1 MLRELRKCS
10 KKLKINSKKFLFLRD
25 CWTFIGL
32 MVSFFVCVN
41 LFFLWDFV
49 IKVLLLGKAE
59 IRGEARL

>member
-1 MLRELRKCS
+1 
-10 KKLKINSKKFLFLRD
+10 
-25 CWTFIGL
+25 